1 MLDLGFESFKCQ
13 SEQEKYYLSQPT
25 KNCEI
30 FFLSQFDNAYKNINF
45 FWFTDKGFHAMMFH
59 NFDERL
65 C

>member
-45 FWFTDKGFHAMMFH
+45 FWFTDKGLFMQ
-59 NFDERL
+59 
-65 C
+65 